1 MKPQLE
7 HRQLCT
13 IELIAHGH
21 AQRCPGDTCPFWDRG
36 CALARVEAELDGR
49 PEVAELLLDLRRELE
64 SGRAIEL
71 RDARSRFAHVLN
83 QEEGIA

>member
-1 MKPQLE
+1 
-7 HRQLCT
+7 
-13 IELIAHGH
+13 
-21 AQRCPGDTCPFWDRG
+21 
-36 CALARVEAELDGR
+36 
-49 PEVAELLLDLRRELE
+49 VAELLLDLRRELE